1 MKHSKKLASLLLA
14 LVMALSLAVTAF
26 ADESTT
32 YSITINNS
40 TAGHTYEAYQIF
52 TGDLATNEAGNKV
65 LSNIVWGSGVSEAGQ
80 TALGDA
86 AAKTETLKT
95 EADAKAFAKAVA
107 PYLTTAAGSANT
119 VTDGKYV
126 ISGLAAGYYLVK
138 DQDGSLI
145 GDNDSYTEYIIQVV
159 GNVTATPKS
168 DVPEVQKKVKDIN
181 DSTDTTKTDWQDSA
195 DYDIGDSIP
204 FQLKATLAD
213 NVSSYTTYKVV
224 FHDTLSKGLTYNKD
238 AKVYID
244 GTETNGF
251 TVTATVNA
259 DGTTTLTVSCDDV
272 KALGA
277 GNSSVIT
284 VEYTVKLNEN
294 AVLGSA
300 GNPNEVYLEYSNN
313 PNKSENGNNETGETP
328 KDVVIVFTY
337 KTIINK
343 VDSENAPLTGAAFKL
358 EKLIKGKDGA
368 AGTWTT
374 VKEFTVDETTTSFTF
389 SGLDDGQYKLTE
401 TKTPAGYNTI
411 DPIYF
416 VIEATHDVTADAP
429 TLKTLNAYLT
439 DANGNKRIGITFA
452 ELPDSLGMHL
462 SMSVRTAVNYARLVW
477 SSMGMLV
484 SGQVGVDQLA
494 GPVGMAEV
502 MADTAKYSMISFFQL
517 VAFISINLGVM
528 NLLPLPALDG
538 GRLVFLIIEGIRRK
552 PVPPRYEGYVHA
564 AGLMLLLMLM
574 VYVTG
579 QDVLRIFM
587 RSN

>member
-86 AAKTETLKT
+86 AAKAETLKT

-138 DQDGSLI
+138 DQDGSLT

-224 FHDTLSKGLTYNKD
+224 FHDTLSKGLTYNND
-238 AKVYID
+238 AKVYIG

-272 KALGA
+272 KALNA
-277 GNSSVIT
+277 VSSSAIT
-284 VEYTVKLNEN
+284 VEYTAKLNEN

-343 VDSENAPLTGAAFKL
+343 VDSDNKPLTGAAFKL

-368 AGTWTT
+368 ADTWTT

-416 VIEATHDVTADAP
+416 VIEATHDETADAP

-439 DANGNKRIGITFA
+439 DANGNKQTEMKDGESVNIDLGTVDLTAGSITTTVVNKSGS
-452 ELPDSLGMHL
+452 ELPSTGGIGTTIFYVLGGVL
-462 SMSVRTAVNYARLVW
+462 VLAAVVLLVTKKRMS
-477 SSMGMLV
+477 G
-484 SGQVGVDQLA
+484 
-494 GPVGMAEV
+494 AE
-502 MADTAKYSMISFFQL
+502 K
-517 VAFISINLGVM
+517 
-528 NLLPLPALDG
+528 
-538 GRLVFLIIEGIRRK
+538 
-552 PVPPRYEGYVHA
+552 
-564 AGLMLLLMLM
+564 
-574 VYVTG
+574 
-579 QDVLRIFM
+579 
-587 RSN
+587 

>member
-1 MKHSKKLASLLLA
+1 MKHIKKLASLLLA

-26 ADESTT
+26 AAET

-40 TAGHTYEAYQIF
+40 AEGHTYEAYQIF

-224 FHDTLSKGLTYNKD
+224 FHDTLSKGLTYNND

-272 KALGA
+272 KALDA

-284 VEYTVKLNEN
+284 VEYTAKLNEN

-313 PNKSENGNNETGETP
+313 PNKSEAGSNETGETP
-328 KDVVIVFTY
+328 KDVVIVFSY

-343 VDSENAPLTGAAFKL
+343 VDSENKPLTGAAFKL
-358 EKLIKGKDGA
+358 EKLIKGEDGA
-368 AGTWTT
+368 ADTWTT
-374 VKEFTVDETTTSFTF
+374 VKEFAVDGTTTSFTF

-401 TKTPAGYNTI
+401 TKTPVGYNTI

-416 VIEATHDVTADAP
+416 VIEATHDETADAP

-439 DANGNKRIGITFA
+439 DANGNKQTEMKDGESVNIDLGTVDLTAGSITTTVVNKSGS
-452 ELPDSLGMHL
+452 ELPSTGGIGTTIFYVLGGVL
-462 SMSVRTAVNYARLVW
+462 VLAAVVLLVTKKRMS
-477 SSMGMLV
+477 G
-484 SGQVGVDQLA
+484 
-494 GPVGMAEV
+494 AE
-502 MADTAKYSMISFFQL
+502 K
-517 VAFISINLGVM
+517 
-528 NLLPLPALDG
+528 
-538 GRLVFLIIEGIRRK
+538 
-552 PVPPRYEGYVHA
+552 
-564 AGLMLLLMLM
+564 
-574 VYVTG
+574 
-579 QDVLRIFM
+579 
-587 RSN
+587 

>member
-1 MKHSKKLASLLLA
+1 MKHIKKLASLLLV
-14 LVMALSLAVTAF
+14 LVMVFALATTAF
-26 ADESTT
+26 AEETT

-40 TAGHTYEAYQIF
+40 AKDHTYEAYQIF
-52 TGDLATNEAGNKV
+52 TGDLSGTT

-86 AAKTETLKT
+86 AAKAETLKT

-138 DQDGSLI
+138 DQDGSLT

-224 FHDTLSKGLTYNKD
+224 FHDTLSKGLTYNND

-284 VEYTVKLNEN
+284 VEYTAKLNEN

-313 PNKSENGNNETGETP
+313 PNKSEKGNNETGETP

-343 VDSENAPLTGAAFKL
+343 VDSENKPLTGAAFKL
-358 EKLIKGKDGA
+358 EKLIKGEDSA

-401 TKTPAGYNTI
+401 TKTPVGYNTI

-416 VIEATHDVTADAP
+416 VIEATHDETADAP

-439 DANGNKRIGITFA
+439 DANGNKQTEMKDGESVNIDLGTVDLTAGSITTTVVNKSGS
-452 ELPDSLGMHL
+452 ELPSTGGIGTTIFYVLGGVL
-462 SMSVRTAVNYARLVW
+462 VLAAVVLLVTKKRMS
-477 SSMGMLV
+477 G
-484 SGQVGVDQLA
+484 
-494 GPVGMAEV
+494 AE
-502 MADTAKYSMISFFQL
+502 K
-517 VAFISINLGVM
+517 
-528 NLLPLPALDG
+528 
-538 GRLVFLIIEGIRRK
+538 
-552 PVPPRYEGYVHA
+552 
-564 AGLMLLLMLM
+564 
-574 VYVTG
+574 
-579 QDVLRIFM
+579 
-587 RSN
+587 

>member
-1 MKHSKKLASLLLA
+1 MKHIKKLASLLLA
-14 LVMALSLAVTAF
+14 LVMVLSLAVTAF
-26 ADESTT
+26 ADEPTT

-86 AAKTETLKT
+86 AAKAETLKT

-138 DQDGSLI
+138 DQDGSLT

-224 FHDTLSKGLTYNKD
+224 FHDTLSKGLTYNND

-259 DGTTTLTVSCDDV
+259 DGITTLTVSCDDV
-272 KALGA
+272 KALDA

-284 VEYTVKLNEN
+284 VEYTAKLNEN

-313 PNKSENGNNETGETP
+313 PNKSEEGNNETGETP

-343 VDSENAPLTGAAFKL
+343 VDSETKPLTGAAFKL
-358 EKLIKGKDGA
+358 EKLIKGEDGA
-368 AGTWTT
+368 ADAWTT
-374 VKEFTVDETTTSFTF
+374 IKEFAVDGTTTSFTF

-416 VIEATHDVTADAP
+416 VIEATHDATADTPAL
-429 TLKTLNAYLT
+429 TVLKAYLT
-439 DANGNKRIGITFA
+439 DENGNKKTEVKDGGTVNIDLGTVDLTAGSITTTVVNKSGS
-452 ELPDSLGMHL
+452 ELPSTGGIGTTIFYVLGGVL
-462 SMSVRTAVNYARLVW
+462 VLAAVVLLVTKKRMS
-477 SSMGMLV
+477 G
-484 SGQVGVDQLA
+484 
-494 GPVGMAEV
+494 AE
-502 MADTAKYSMISFFQL
+502 K
-517 VAFISINLGVM
+517 
-528 NLLPLPALDG
+528 
-538 GRLVFLIIEGIRRK
+538 
-552 PVPPRYEGYVHA
+552 
-564 AGLMLLLMLM
+564 
-574 VYVTG
+574 
-579 QDVLRIFM
+579 
-587 RSN
+587 

>member
-40 TAGHTYEAYQIF
+40 PAGHTYEAYQIF

-86 AAKTETLKT
+86 AAKAETLKT
-95 EADAKAFAKAVA
+95 EDDAKAFAKAVA

-138 DQDGSLI
+138 DRDGSLT

-224 FHDTLSKGLTYNKD
+224 FHDTLSKGLTYNND

-272 KALGA
+272 KALRA
-277 GNSSVIT
+277 GNRSAIT
-284 VEYTVKLNEN
+284 VEYTAKLNEN

-313 PNKSENGNNETGETP
+313 PNKSEKGNNETGETP

-343 VDSENAPLTGAAFKL
+343 VDSETKPLTGAAFKL
-358 EKLIKGKDGA
+358 EKLIKGEDGA
-368 AGTWTT
+368 ADTWTT
-374 VKEFTVDETTTSFTF
+374 IKEFAVDGTTTSFTF

-439 DANGNKRIGITFA
+439 DANGNKQTEMKDGESVNIDLGTVDLTAGSITTTVVNKSGS
-452 ELPDSLGMHL
+452 ELPSTGGIGTTIFYVLGGVL
-462 SMSVRTAVNYARLVW
+462 VLAAVVRLVTKKR
-477 SSMGMLV
+477 MGN
-484 SGQVGVDQLA
+484 
-494 GPVGMAEV
+494 
-502 MADTAKYSMISFFQL
+502 T
-517 VAFISINLGVM
+517 
-528 NLLPLPALDG
+528 
-538 GRLVFLIIEGIRRK
+538 
-552 PVPPRYEGYVHA
+552 
-564 AGLMLLLMLM
+564 
-574 VYVTG
+574 
-579 QDVLRIFM
+579 
-587 RSN
+587 

>member
-86 AAKTETLKT
+86 AAKAETLKT

-168 DVPEVQKKVKDIN
+168 DVPEVEKKVKDTN
-181 DSTDTTKTDWQDSA
+181 DSTGVTSDWQDSA

-284 VEYTVKLNEN
+284 VEYTAKLNEN

-313 PNKSENGNNETGETP
+313 PNKSEEGNNETGETP

-343 VDSENAPLTGAAFKL
+343 VDSETKPLTGAAFKL
-358 EKLIKGKDGA
+358 EKLIKGEDGA
-368 AGTWTT
+368 ADTWTT
-374 VKEFTVDETTTSFTF
+374 VKEFAVDGTTTSFTF

-401 TKTPAGYNTI
+401 TKTPVGYNTI

-416 VIEATHDVTADAP
+416 VIEATHGETADVP

-439 DANGNKRIGITFA
+439 DANGNKQTEMKDGESVNIDLGTVDLTAGSITTTVVNKSGS
-452 ELPDSLGMHL
+452 ELPSTGGIGTTIFYVLGGVL
-462 SMSVRTAVNYARLVW
+462 VLAAVVLLVTNKRMS
-477 SSMGMLV
+477 G
-484 SGQVGVDQLA
+484 
-494 GPVGMAEV
+494 AE
-502 MADTAKYSMISFFQL
+502 K
-517 VAFISINLGVM
+517 
-528 NLLPLPALDG
+528 
-538 GRLVFLIIEGIRRK
+538 
-552 PVPPRYEGYVHA
+552 
-564 AGLMLLLMLM
+564 
-574 VYVTG
+574 
-579 QDVLRIFM
+579 
-587 RSN
+587 

>member
-1 MKHSKKLASLLLA
+1 MKHIKKLASLLLV
-14 LVMALSLAVTAF
+14 LVMVFALATTAF
-26 ADESTT
+26 AEETT

-86 AAKTETLKT
+86 AAKAETLKT

-138 DQDGSLI
+138 DQDGSLT

-168 DVPEVQKKVKDIN
+168 DVPEVEKKVKDTN
-181 DSTDTTKTDWQDSA
+181 DSTGVTSDWQDSA

-213 NVSSYTTYKVV
+213 NVFSYTTYKVV
-224 FHDTLSKGLTYNKD
+224 FHDTLSKGLTYNND
-238 AKVYID
+238 AKVYIG

-251 TVTATVNA
+251 AVTATVNA

-272 KALGA
+272 KALDA

-284 VEYTVKLNEN
+284 VEYTAKLNEN

-313 PNKSENGNNETGETP
+313 PNKSEEGNNETGETP

-343 VDSENAPLTGAAFKL
+343 VDSETKPLTGAAFKL
-358 EKLIKGKDGA
+358 EKLIKGEDGA
-368 AGTWTT
+368 ADTWTT
-374 VKEFTVDETTTSFTF
+374 VKEFAVDGTTTSFTF

-401 TKTPAGYNTI
+401 TKTPVGYNTI

-416 VIEATHDVTADAP
+416 VIEATHGETADVP

-439 DANGNKRIGITFA
+439 DANGNKQTEMKDGESVNIDLGTVDLTAGSITTTVVNKSGS
-452 ELPDSLGMHL
+452 ELPSTGGIGTTIFYVLGGVL
-462 SMSVRTAVNYARLVW
+462 VLAAVVLLVTKKRMS
-477 SSMGMLV
+477 G
-484 SGQVGVDQLA
+484 
-494 GPVGMAEV
+494 AE
-502 MADTAKYSMISFFQL
+502 K
-517 VAFISINLGVM
+517 
-528 NLLPLPALDG
+528 
-538 GRLVFLIIEGIRRK
+538 
-552 PVPPRYEGYVHA
+552 
-564 AGLMLLLMLM
+564 
-574 VYVTG
+574 
-579 QDVLRIFM
+579 
-587 RSN
+587 

>member
-1 MKHSKKLASLLLA
+1 MKHIKKLASLLLV
-14 LVMALSLAVTAF
+14 LVMVFALATTAF
-26 ADESTT
+26 AEETT

-40 TAGHTYEAYQIF
+40 AKDHTYEAYQIF
-52 TGDLATNEAGNKV
+52 TGDLSGTT

-86 AAKTETLKT
+86 AAKAETLKT

-138 DQDGSLI
+138 DQDGSLT

-224 FHDTLSKGLTYNKD
+224 FHDTLSKGLTYNND

-251 TVTATVNA
+251 AVTATVNA
-259 DGTTTLTVSCDDV
+259 DGTTLTVSCDDV
-272 KALGA
+272 KALNA
-277 GNSSVIT
+277 VNSSAIT
-284 VEYTVKLNEN
+284 VEYTAKLNEN

-313 PNKSENGNNETGETP
+313 PNKSEKGNNETGETP

-343 VDSENAPLTGAAFKL
+343 VDSENKPLTGAAFKL

-368 AGTWTT
+368 ADTWTT

-401 TKTPAGYNTI
+401 TKTPVGYNTI

-416 VIEATHDVTADAP
+416 VIEATHDETADAP

-439 DANGNKRIGITFA
+439 DANGNKQTEMKDGESVNIDLGTVDLTAGSITTTVVNKSGS
-452 ELPDSLGMHL
+452 ELPSTGGIGTTIFYVLGGVL
-462 SMSVRTAVNYARLVW
+462 VLAAVVLLVTKKRMS
-477 SSMGMLV
+477 G
-484 SGQVGVDQLA
+484 
-494 GPVGMAEV
+494 AE
-502 MADTAKYSMISFFQL
+502 K
-517 VAFISINLGVM
+517 
-528 NLLPLPALDG
+528 
-538 GRLVFLIIEGIRRK
+538 
-552 PVPPRYEGYVHA
+552 
-564 AGLMLLLMLM
+564 
-574 VYVTG
+574 
-579 QDVLRIFM
+579 
-587 RSN
+587 

>member
-1 MKHSKKLASLLLA
+1 MKHIKKLASLLLV
-14 LVMALSLAVTAF
+14 LVMVFALATTAF
-26 ADESTT
+26 AEETT

-86 AAKTETLKT
+86 AAKAETLKT

-138 DQDGSLI
+138 DQDGSLT

-224 FHDTLSKGLTYNKD
+224 FHDTLSKGLTYNND

-284 VEYTVKLNEN
+284 VEYTAKLNEN

-313 PNKSENGNNETGETP
+313 PNKSEKGNNETGETP

-343 VDSENAPLTGAAFKL
+343 VDSENKPLTGAAFKL

-368 AGTWTT
+368 ADTWTT

-416 VIEATHDVTADAP
+416 VIEATHDETADAP

-439 DANGNKRIGITFA
+439 DANGNKQTEMKDGESVNIDLGTVDLTAGSITTTVVNKSGS
-452 ELPDSLGMHL
+452 ELPSTGGIGTTIFYVLGGVL
-462 SMSVRTAVNYARLVW
+462 VLAAVVLLVTKKRMS
-477 SSMGMLV
+477 G
-484 SGQVGVDQLA
+484 
-494 GPVGMAEV
+494 AE
-502 MADTAKYSMISFFQL
+502 K
-517 VAFISINLGVM
+517 
-528 NLLPLPALDG
+528 
-538 GRLVFLIIEGIRRK
+538 
-552 PVPPRYEGYVHA
+552 
-564 AGLMLLLMLM
+564 
-574 VYVTG
+574 
-579 QDVLRIFM
+579 
-587 RSN
+587 

>member
-1 MKHSKKLASLLLA
+1 MKHIKKLASLLLV
-14 LVMALSLAVTAF
+14 LVMVFALATTAF
-26 ADESTT
+26 AEETT

-40 TAGHTYEAYQIF
+40 AKDHTYEAYQIF
-52 TGDLATNEAGNKV
+52 TGDLSGTT

-86 AAKTETLKT
+86 AAKAETLKT
-95 EADAKAFAKAVA
+95 EADAKAFAKAVV

-224 FHDTLSKGLTYNKD
+224 FHDTLSKGLTYNND
-238 AKVYID
+238 AKVYIG

-284 VEYTVKLNEN
+284 VEYTAKLNEN

-300 GNPNEVYLEYSNN
+300 GNPNEVHLEYSNN
-313 PNKSENGNNETGETP
+313 PNKSETGNNETGVTP

-343 VDSENAPLTGAAFKL
+343 VDSENKPLTGAAFKL

-368 AGTWTT
+368 ADTWTT

-401 TKTPAGYNTI
+401 TKTPVGYNTI

-416 VIEATHDVTADAP
+416 VIEATHDETADAP

-439 DANGNKRIGITFA
+439 DANGNKQTEMKDGESVNIDLGTVDLTAGSITTTVVNKSGSKLPSTGGIGTTIFYVLGGVLVLAAVVLLVTNKRMSGA
-452 ELPDSLGMHL
+452 E
-462 SMSVRTAVNYARLVW
+462 
-477 SSMGMLV
+477 
-484 SGQVGVDQLA
+484 
-494 GPVGMAEV
+494 
-502 MADTAKYSMISFFQL
+502 K
-517 VAFISINLGVM
+517 
-528 NLLPLPALDG
+528 
-538 GRLVFLIIEGIRRK
+538 
-552 PVPPRYEGYVHA
+552 
-564 AGLMLLLMLM
+564 
-574 VYVTG
+574 
-579 QDVLRIFM
+579 
-587 RSN
+587 

>member
-1 MKHSKKLASLLLA
+1 MKHIKKLASLLLA
-14 LVMALSLAVTAF
+14 LVMVFALATTAF
-26 ADESTT
+26 AEETT

-86 AAKTETLKT
+86 AAKAETLKT

-138 DQDGSLI
+138 DQDGSLT

-204 FQLKATLAD
+204 FQLKATLAN

-224 FHDTLSKGLTYNKD
+224 FHDTLSKGLTYNND

-259 DGTTTLTVSCDDV
+259 DGITTLTVSCDDV

-284 VEYTVKLNEN
+284 VEYTAKLNEN

-313 PNKSENGNNETGETP
+313 PNKSEEGNNETGETP

-343 VDSENAPLTGAAFKL
+343 VDSENKPLTGAAFKL

-368 AGTWTT
+368 ADTWTT

-416 VIEATHDVTADAP
+416 VIEATHDETADAP

-439 DANGNKRIGITFA
+439 DANGNKQTEMKDGESVNIDLGTVDLTAGSITTTVVNKSGS
-452 ELPDSLGMHL
+452 ELPSTGGIGTTIFYVLGGVL
-462 SMSVRTAVNYARLVW
+462 VLAAVVLLVTKKRMS
-477 SSMGMLV
+477 G
-484 SGQVGVDQLA
+484 
-494 GPVGMAEV
+494 AE
-502 MADTAKYSMISFFQL
+502 K
-517 VAFISINLGVM
+517 
-528 NLLPLPALDG
+528 
-538 GRLVFLIIEGIRRK
+538 
-552 PVPPRYEGYVHA
+552 
-564 AGLMLLLMLM
+564 
-574 VYVTG
+574 
-579 QDVLRIFM
+579 
-587 RSN
+587 

>member
-1 MKHSKKLASLLLA
+1 M
-14 LVMALSLAVTAF
+14 VLSLAVTAF
-26 ADESTT
+26 ADEPTT

-86 AAKTETLKT
+86 AAKAETLKT

-138 DQDGSLI
+138 DQDGSLT

-168 DVPEVQKKVKDIN
+168 DVPKVQKKVKDIN
-181 DSTDTTKTDWQDSA
+181 DSTDTTETDWQDSA

-204 FQLKATLAD
+204 FQLKATLAN

-224 FHDTLSKGLTYNKD
+224 FHDTLSKGLTYNND
-238 AKVYID
+238 AKVYIGD
-244 GTETNGF
+244 TETNGF

-259 DGTTTLTVSCDDV
+259 DGGTTTLTVSCDDV

-439 DANGNKRIGITFA
+439 DANGNKQTEMKDGESVNIDLGAVDLTAGSITTTVVNKSGS
-452 ELPDSLGMHL
+452 ELPSTGGIGTTIFYVLGGVL
-462 SMSVRTAVNYARLVW
+462 VLAAVVLLVTKKRMS
-477 SSMGMLV
+477 
-484 SGQVGVDQLA
+484 D
-494 GPVGMAEV
+494 AE
-502 MADTAKYSMISFFQL
+502 K
-517 VAFISINLGVM
+517 
-528 NLLPLPALDG
+528 
-538 GRLVFLIIEGIRRK
+538 
-552 PVPPRYEGYVHA
+552 
-564 AGLMLLLMLM
+564 
-574 VYVTG
+574 
-579 QDVLRIFM
+579 
-587 RSN
+587 

>member
-224 FHDTLSKGLTYNKD
+224 FHDTLSKGLTYNND

-284 VEYTVKLNEN
+284 VEYTAKLNEN

-300 GNPNEVYLEYSNN
+300 GNPNKVYLEYSNN
-313 PNKSENGNNETGETP
+313 PNKSESGENHETGKTP
-328 KDVVIVFTY
+328 EDTVIVFTY
-337 KTIINK
+337 QTIINK
-343 VDSENAPLTGAAFKL
+343 VDSENKPLTGAAFKL

-368 AGTWTT
+368 ADTWTT
-374 VKEFTVDETTTSFTF
+374 VKEFAVDETTTSFTF

-401 TKTPAGYNTI
+401 TKTPVGYNTI

-416 VIEATHDVTADAP
+416 VIEATHGETADAP

-439 DANGNKRIGITFA
+439 DANGNKQTEMKDGESVNIDLGTVDLTAGSITTTVVNKSGS
-452 ELPDSLGMHL
+452 ELPSTGGIGTTIFYVLGGVL
-462 SMSVRTAVNYARLVW
+462 VLAAVVLLVTKKRMS
-477 SSMGMLV
+477 G
-484 SGQVGVDQLA
+484 
-494 GPVGMAEV
+494 AE
-502 MADTAKYSMISFFQL
+502 K
-517 VAFISINLGVM
+517 
-528 NLLPLPALDG
+528 
-538 GRLVFLIIEGIRRK
+538 
-552 PVPPRYEGYVHA
+552 
-564 AGLMLLLMLM
+564 
-574 VYVTG
+574 
-579 QDVLRIFM
+579 
-587 RSN
+587 

>member
-1 MKHSKKLASLLLA
+1 MKHIKKLASLLLV
-14 LVMALSLAVTAF
+14 LVMVFALATTAF
-26 ADESTT
+26 AEETT

-52 TGDLATNEAGNKV
+52 TGDLSGTT

-86 AAKTETLKT
+86 AAKAETLKT

-138 DQDGSLI
+138 DQDGSLT

-224 FHDTLSKGLTYNKD
+224 FHDTLSKGLTYNND

-272 KALGA
+272 KALDA

-284 VEYTVKLNEN
+284 VEYTAKLNEN

-300 GNPNEVYLEYSNN
+300 GNPNEVYLKYSNN
-313 PNKSENGNNETGETP
+313 PNKSEEGNNETGETP

-343 VDSENAPLTGAAFKL
+343 VDSENKPLTGAAFKL

-368 AGTWTT
+368 ADTWTT

-439 DANGNKRIGITFA
+439 DANGNKQTEMKDGESVNIDLGTVDLTAGSITTTVVNKCGS
-452 ELPDSLGMHL
+452 ELPSTGGIGTTIFYVLGGVL
-462 SMSVRTAVNYARLVW
+462 VLAAVVLLVTKKRMS
-477 SSMGMLV
+477 G
-484 SGQVGVDQLA
+484 
-494 GPVGMAEV
+494 AE
-502 MADTAKYSMISFFQL
+502 K
-517 VAFISINLGVM
+517 
-528 NLLPLPALDG
+528 
-538 GRLVFLIIEGIRRK
+538 
-552 PVPPRYEGYVHA
+552 
-564 AGLMLLLMLM
+564 
-574 VYVTG
+574 
-579 QDVLRIFM
+579 
-587 RSN
+587 

>member
-1 MKHSKKLASLLLA
+1 MKHIKKLASLLLV
-14 LVMALSLAVTAF
+14 LVMVFALATTAF
-26 ADESTT
+26 AEETT

-40 TAGHTYEAYQIF
+40 AKDHTYEAYQIF
-52 TGDLATNEAGNKV
+52 TGDLSGTT

-86 AAKTETLKT
+86 AAKAETLKT

-138 DQDGSLI
+138 DQDGSLT

-224 FHDTLSKGLTYNKD
+224 FHDTLSKGLTYNND

-284 VEYTVKLNEN
+284 VEYTAKLNEN

-313 PNKSENGNNETGETP
+313 PNKSEEGNNETGETP

-343 VDSENAPLTGAAFKL
+343 VDSENKPLTGAAFKL

-368 AGTWTT
+368 ADTWTT

-439 DANGNKRIGITFA
+439 DANGNKQTEMKDGESVNIDLGTVDLTAGSITTTVVNKSGS
-452 ELPDSLGMHL
+452 ELPSTGGIGTTIFYVLGGVL
-462 SMSVRTAVNYARLVW
+462 VLAAVVLLVTKKRMS
-477 SSMGMLV
+477 G
-484 SGQVGVDQLA
+484 
-494 GPVGMAEV
+494 AE
-502 MADTAKYSMISFFQL
+502 K
-517 VAFISINLGVM
+517 
-528 NLLPLPALDG
+528 
-538 GRLVFLIIEGIRRK
+538 
-552 PVPPRYEGYVHA
+552 
-564 AGLMLLLMLM
+564 
-574 VYVTG
+574 
-579 QDVLRIFM
+579 
-587 RSN
+587 

>member
-1 MKHSKKLASLLLA
+1 MKHIKKLASLLLV

-26 ADESTT
+26 ADEPTT

-52 TGDLATNEAGNKV
+52 TGDLHEGV
-65 LSNIVWGSGVSEAGQ
+65 LSNIKWGSSVSEAGQ
-80 TALGDA
+80 AALGDA
-86 AAKTETLKT
+86 AAKAETLKN

-107 PYLTTAAGSANT
+107 PYLTTVAGSANT

-138 DQDGSLI
+138 DKDGSLT
-145 GDNDSYTEYIIQVV
+145 GNADAYTEYIIKVV
-159 GNVTATPKS
+159 SDTTATPKS
-168 DVPEVQKKVKDIN
+168 SVPTVEKKVKDTN
-181 DSTDTTKTDWQDSA
+181 DSTGVTSGWQDSA

-204 FQLKATLAD
+204 FQLKATLAN

-224 FHDTLSKGLTYNKD
+224 FHDTLSKGLTYNGD
-238 AKVYID
+238 AKVYIG

-251 TVTATVNA
+251 TVTSTVNA

-277 GNSSVIT
+277 GNSSEIT
-284 VEYTVKLNEN
+284 VEYTATLNEN

-313 PNKSENGNNETGETP
+313 PNKSEAGNNETGNTP
-328 KDVVIVFTY
+328 KDTVIVFTY

-343 VDSENAPLTGAAFKL
+343 VDSENEPLTGAAFKL

-368 AGTWTT
+368 ADTWTT
-374 VKEFTVDETTTSFTF
+374 VKEFTVDETTTTFTF

-416 VIEATHDVTADAP
+416 VIEATHDETADAP
-429 TLKTLNAYLT
+429 ALNTLNAYLT
-439 DANGNKRIGITFA
+439 EANGNKKTEMKEGVSVNI
-452 ELPDSLGMHL
+452 DLG
-462 SMSVRTAVNYARLVW
+462 T
-477 SSMGMLV
+477 
-484 SGQVGVDQLA
+484 VDL
-494 GPVGMAEV
+494 
-502 MADTAKYSMISFFQL
+502 
-517 VAFISINLGVM
+517 
-528 NLLPLPALDG
+528 
-538 GRLVFLIIEGIRRK
+538 
-552 PVPPRYEGYVHA
+552 A
-564 AGLMLLLMLM
+564 AGSITTTVVNKAGSTLPSTGGIGTTIFYVLGGVLVLAAVVLL
-574 VYVTG
+574 VTKKRMSG
-579 QDVLRIFM
+579 AEM
-587 RSN
+587 

>member
-1 MKHSKKLASLLLA
+1 MKHIKKLASLLLV
-14 LVMALSLAVTAF
+14 LVMVFALATTAF
-26 ADESTT
+26 AEETT

-40 TAGHTYEAYQIF
+40 AKDHTYEAYQIF
-52 TGDLATNEAGNKV
+52 TGDLSGTT

-86 AAKTETLKT
+86 AAKAETLKT

-284 VEYTVKLNEN
+284 VEYTAKLNEN

-313 PNKSENGNNETGETP
+313 PNKSEEGNNETGETP

-343 VDSENAPLTGAAFKL
+343 VDSETKPLTGAAFKL
-358 EKLIKGKDGA
+358 EKLIKGEDGA
-368 AGTWTT
+368 ADTWTT
-374 VKEFTVDETTTSFTF
+374 IKEFAVDGTTTSFTF

-401 TKTPAGYNTI
+401 TKTPVGYNTI

-416 VIEATHDVTADAP
+416 VIEATHGETADVP

-439 DANGNKRIGITFA
+439 DANGNKQTEMKDGESVNIDLGTVDLTAGSITTTVVNKSGS
-452 ELPDSLGMHL
+452 ELPSTGGIGTTIFYVLGGVL
-462 SMSVRTAVNYARLVW
+462 VLAAVVLLVTKKRMS
-477 SSMGMLV
+477 G
-484 SGQVGVDQLA
+484 
-494 GPVGMAEV
+494 AE
-502 MADTAKYSMISFFQL
+502 K
-517 VAFISINLGVM
+517 
-528 NLLPLPALDG
+528 
-538 GRLVFLIIEGIRRK
+538 
-552 PVPPRYEGYVHA
+552 
-564 AGLMLLLMLM
+564 
-574 VYVTG
+574 
-579 QDVLRIFM
+579 
-587 RSN
+587 

>member
-1 MKHSKKLASLLLA
+1 MKHIKKLASLLLV

-86 AAKTETLKT
+86 AAKAETLKT

-138 DQDGSLI
+138 DQDDSLT

-224 FHDTLSKGLTYNKD
+224 FHDTLSKGLTYNND

-284 VEYTVKLNEN
+284 VEYTAKLNEN

-313 PNKSENGNNETGETP
+313 PNKSEEGNNETGETP

-343 VDSENAPLTGAAFKL
+343 VDSENTPLTGAAFKL

-368 AGTWTT
+368 ADTWTT

-416 VIEATHDVTADAP
+416 VIEATHDETADAP

-439 DANGNKRIGITFA
+439 DANGNKQTEMKDGESVNIDLGTVDLTAGSITTTVVNKSGS
-452 ELPDSLGMHL
+452 ELPSTGGIGTTIFYVLGGVL
-462 SMSVRTAVNYARLVW
+462 VLAAVVLLVTKKRMS
-477 SSMGMLV
+477 G
-484 SGQVGVDQLA
+484 
-494 GPVGMAEV
+494 AE
-502 MADTAKYSMISFFQL
+502 K
-517 VAFISINLGVM
+517 
-528 NLLPLPALDG
+528 
-538 GRLVFLIIEGIRRK
+538 
-552 PVPPRYEGYVHA
+552 
-564 AGLMLLLMLM
+564 
-574 VYVTG
+574 
-579 QDVLRIFM
+579 
-587 RSN
+587 

>member
-1 MKHSKKLASLLLA
+1 MKHIKKLASLLLA

-26 ADESTT
+26 AAET

-40 TAGHTYEAYQIF
+40 AEGHTYEAYQIF
-52 TGDLATNEAGNKV
+52 TGDLATNDAGNKV

-86 AAKTETLKT
+86 AAKAETLKT

-138 DQDGSLI
+138 DQDGSLT
-145 GDNDSYTEYIIQVV
+145 GDNDSYPEYIIQVV

-204 FQLKATLAD
+204 FQLKATLAN

-224 FHDTLSKGLTYNKD
+224 FHDTLSKGLTYNND

-284 VEYTVKLNEN
+284 VEYTAKLNEN

-343 VDSENAPLTGAAFKL
+343 VDSENKPLTGAAFKL

-368 AGTWTT
+368 ADTWTT

-416 VIEATHDVTADAP
+416 VIEATHDETADAP

-439 DANGNKRIGITFA
+439 DANGNKQTEMKDGESVNIDLGTVDLTAGSITTTVVNKSGS
-452 ELPDSLGMHL
+452 ELPSTGGIGTTIFYVLGGVL
-462 SMSVRTAVNYARLVW
+462 VLAAVVLLVTKKRMS
-477 SSMGMLV
+477 G
-484 SGQVGVDQLA
+484 
-494 GPVGMAEV
+494 AE
-502 MADTAKYSMISFFQL
+502 K
-517 VAFISINLGVM
+517 
-528 NLLPLPALDG
+528 
-538 GRLVFLIIEGIRRK
+538 
-552 PVPPRYEGYVHA
+552 
-564 AGLMLLLMLM
+564 
-574 VYVTG
+574 
-579 QDVLRIFM
+579 
-587 RSN
+587 

>member
-1 MKHSKKLASLLLA
+1 MKHIKKLASLLLV
-14 LVMALSLAVTAF
+14 LVMVFALATTAF
-26 ADESTT
+26 AEETT

-40 TAGHTYEAYQIF
+40 AKDHTYEAYQIF
-52 TGDLATNEAGNKV
+52 TGDLSGTT

-86 AAKTETLKT
+86 AAKAETLKT

-138 DQDGSLI
+138 DQDGSLT
-145 GDNDSYTEYIIQVV
+145 GGNDSYTEYIIQVV

-213 NVSSYTTYKVV
+213 NVSSYTTYEVV
-224 FHDTLSKGLTYNKD
+224 FHDTLSKGLTYNND

-284 VEYTVKLNEN
+284 VEYTAKLNEN

-313 PNKSENGNNETGETP
+313 PNKSEKGNNETGETP

-343 VDSENAPLTGAAFKL
+343 VDSENKPLTGAAFKL

-368 AGTWTT
+368 ADTWTT

-416 VIEATHDVTADAP
+416 VIEATHDETADAP

-439 DANGNKRIGITFA
+439 DANGNKQTEMKDGESVNIDLGTVDLTAGSITTTVVNKSGS
-452 ELPDSLGMHL
+452 ELPSTGGIGTTIFYVLGGVL
-462 SMSVRTAVNYARLVW
+462 VLAAVVLLVTKKRMS
-477 SSMGMLV
+477 G
-484 SGQVGVDQLA
+484 
-494 GPVGMAEV
+494 AE
-502 MADTAKYSMISFFQL
+502 K
-517 VAFISINLGVM
+517 
-528 NLLPLPALDG
+528 
-538 GRLVFLIIEGIRRK
+538 
-552 PVPPRYEGYVHA
+552 
-564 AGLMLLLMLM
+564 
-574 VYVTG
+574 
-579 QDVLRIFM
+579 
-587 RSN
+587 

>member
-1 MKHSKKLASLLLA
+1 MKHIKKLASLLLV
-14 LVMALSLAVTAF
+14 LVMVFALATTAF
-26 ADESTT
+26 AEETA

-40 TAGHTYEAYQIF
+40 AKDHTYEAYQIF
-52 TGDLATNEAGNKV
+52 TGDLSGTT

-86 AAKTETLKT
+86 AAKAETLKT

-119 VTDGKYV
+119 VTDGKYI

-138 DQDGSLI
+138 DQDGSLT
-145 GDNDSYTEYIIQVV
+145 GDADAYTEYIIRVV
-159 GNVTATPKS
+159 SDTTATPKS
-168 DVPEVQKKVKDIN
+168 SVPTVEKKVKDTN
-181 DSTDTTKTDWQDSA
+181 DSTGVTSDWQDSA

-204 FQLKATLAD
+204 FQLKATLAN

-224 FHDTLSKGLTYNKD
+224 FHDTLSKGLTYNND
-238 AKVYID
+238 AKVYIG

-439 DANGNKRIGITFA
+439 DANGNKQTEMKDGESVNIDLGTVDLTAGSITTTVVNKSGAQLPETGGIGTTIFYV
-452 ELPDSLGMHL
+452 LGGVL
-462 SMSVRTAVNYARLVW
+462 VLAAVVLLVTKKR
-477 SSMGMLV
+477 MGN
-484 SGQVGVDQLA
+484 
-494 GPVGMAEV
+494 
-502 MADTAKYSMISFFQL
+502 T
-517 VAFISINLGVM
+517 
-528 NLLPLPALDG
+528 
-538 GRLVFLIIEGIRRK
+538 
-552 PVPPRYEGYVHA
+552 
-564 AGLMLLLMLM
+564 
-574 VYVTG
+574 
-579 QDVLRIFM
+579 
-587 RSN
+587 

>member
-1 MKHSKKLASLLLA
+1 MKHIKKLASLLLA
-14 LVMALSLAVTAF
+14 LVMVFALATTAF
-26 ADESTT
+26 ADETTT

-40 TAGHTYEAYQIF
+40 AEGHTYEAYQIF
-52 TGDLATNEAGNKV
+52 TGDLVEKDGTKI
-65 LSNIVWGSGVSEAGQ
+65 LSNIVWGSGISEAGQ

-86 AAKTETLKT
+86 AAKAETLKT
-95 EADAKAFAKAVA
+95 EDDAKAFAKAVA
-107 PYLTTAAGSANT
+107 PYLTTAAGSTNT

-138 DQDGSLI
+138 DQDGSLT
-145 GDNDSYTEYIIQVV
+145 GDSDSYTEYIIQVV

-168 DVPEVQKKVKDIN
+168 DVPEVEKKVKDTN
-181 DSTDTTKTDWQDSA
+181 ETTGETTGWQDSA

-224 FHDTLSKGLTYNKD
+224 FHDTLSKGLTYNND
-238 AKVYID
+238 AKVYIG

-284 VEYTVKLNEN
+284 VEYTAKLNKN

-300 GNPNEVYLEYSNN
+300 GNPNKVYLEYSNN
-313 PNKSENGNNETGETP
+313 PNKSESGENHETGKTP
-328 KDVVIVFTY
+328 EDTVIVFTY
-337 KTIINK
+337 QTIINK
-343 VDSENAPLTGAAFKL
+343 VDSENKPLTGAAFKL

-368 AGTWTT
+368 ADTWTT

-416 VIEATHDVTADAP
+416 VIEATHDATADTPAL
-429 TLKTLNAYLT
+429 TVLKAYLT
-439 DANGNKRIGITFA
+439 DENGNKKTEVKDGETVNIDLGTVDLTAGSITTTVVNKSGS
-452 ELPDSLGMHL
+452 ELPSTGGIGTTIFYVLGGVL
-462 SMSVRTAVNYARLVW
+462 VLAAVVLLVTKKRMS
-477 SSMGMLV
+477 G
-484 SGQVGVDQLA
+484 
-494 GPVGMAEV
+494 AE
-502 MADTAKYSMISFFQL
+502 K
-517 VAFISINLGVM
+517 
-528 NLLPLPALDG
+528 
-538 GRLVFLIIEGIRRK
+538 
-552 PVPPRYEGYVHA
+552 
-564 AGLMLLLMLM
+564 
-574 VYVTG
+574 
-579 QDVLRIFM
+579 
-587 RSN
+587 

>member
-1 MKHSKKLASLLLA
+1 MKHIKKLASLLLA
-14 LVMALSLAVTAF
+14 LVMVLSLAVTAF
-26 ADESTT
+26 ADEPTT

-52 TGDLATNEAGNKV
+52 TGDLATHEAGDKV

-86 AAKTETLKT
+86 AAKAETLKT

-138 DQDGSLI
+138 DQDGSLT

-181 DSTDTTKTDWQDSA
+181 DSTDTTKTGWQDSA

-224 FHDTLSKGLTYNKD
+224 FHDTLSKGLTYNND

-284 VEYTVKLNEN
+284 VEYTAKLNEN

-313 PNKSENGNNETGETP
+313 PNKSEHGNNETGETP

-343 VDSENAPLTGAAFKL
+343 VDSENKPLTGAAFKL

-368 AGTWTT
+368 ADTWTT

-416 VIEATHDVTADAP
+416 VIEATHDETADAP

-439 DANGNKRIGITFA
+439 DANGNKQTEMKDGESVNIDLGTVDLTAGSITTTVVNKSGS
-452 ELPDSLGMHL
+452 ELPSTGGIGTTIFYVLGGVL
-462 SMSVRTAVNYARLVW
+462 VLAAVVLLVTKKRMS
-477 SSMGMLV
+477 G
-484 SGQVGVDQLA
+484 
-494 GPVGMAEV
+494 AE
-502 MADTAKYSMISFFQL
+502 K
-517 VAFISINLGVM
+517 
-528 NLLPLPALDG
+528 
-538 GRLVFLIIEGIRRK
+538 
-552 PVPPRYEGYVHA
+552 
-564 AGLMLLLMLM
+564 
-574 VYVTG
+574 
-579 QDVLRIFM
+579 
-587 RSN
+587 

>member
-1 MKHSKKLASLLLA
+1 MKHAKKLAGLLLA
-14 LVMALSLAVTAF
+14 LVMVFALATTAF
-26 ADESTT
+26 AVEPT

-65 LSNIVWGSGVSEAGQ
+65 LSNIVWGSGVNEAGQ

-86 AAKTETLKT
+86 AAKAETLKT

-138 DQDGSLI
+138 DKDGSLT

-224 FHDTLSKGLTYNKD
+224 FHDTLSKGLTYNND

-272 KALGA
+272 KALDA

-284 VEYTVKLNEN
+284 VEYTAKLNEN

-300 GNPNEVYLEYSNN
+300 GNPNEVKLEYSNN
-313 PNKSENGNNETGETP
+313 PNKSETGSNETGNTP
-328 KDVVIVFTY
+328 EDTVIVFTY
-337 KTIINK
+337 KTVINK
-343 VDSENAPLTGAAFKL
+343 VDGDKNPLTGAAFKL

-368 AGTWTT
+368 ADTWTT

-416 VIEATHDVTADAP
+416 VIEATHDETADAP

-439 DANGNKRIGITFA
+439 DANGNKQTEMKDGESVNIDLGTVDLTAGSITTTVVNKSGSK
-452 ELPDSLGMHL
+452 LPSTGGMGTTIFYVLGSVL
-462 SMSVRTAVNYARLVW
+462 LVGAAVLLITKKRMSA
-477 SSMGMLV
+477 
-484 SGQVGVDQLA
+484 Q
-494 GPVGMAEV
+494 
-502 MADTAKYSMISFFQL
+502 K
-517 VAFISINLGVM
+517 
-528 NLLPLPALDG
+528 
-538 GRLVFLIIEGIRRK
+538 
-552 PVPPRYEGYVHA
+552 
-564 AGLMLLLMLM
+564 
-574 VYVTG
+574 
-579 QDVLRIFM
+579 
-587 RSN
+587 

>member
-1 MKHSKKLASLLLA
+1 MKHIKKLASLLLV
-14 LVMALSLAVTAF
+14 LVMVFALATTAF
-26 ADESTT
+26 AEETA

-40 TAGHTYEAYQIF
+40 AKDHTYEAYQIF
-52 TGDLATNEAGNKV
+52 TGDLSGTT

-86 AAKTETLKT
+86 AAKAETLKT

-138 DQDGSLI
+138 DQDGSLT

-204 FQLKATLAD
+204 FQLKATLAN

-224 FHDTLSKGLTYNKD
+224 FHDTLSKGLTYNND
-238 AKVYID
+238 AKVYIG

-343 VDSENAPLTGAAFKL
+343 VDSENKPLTGAAFKL

-368 AGTWTT
+368 ADTWTT

-389 SGLDDGQYKLTE
+389 SGLDDSQYKLTE

-416 VIEATHDVTADAP
+416 VIEATHDATADAP

-439 DANGNKRIGITFA
+439 DANGNKQTEMKDGESVNIDLGTVDLTAGSITTTVVNKSGSKLPSTGGIGTTIFYVLGGVLVLAAVVLLVTKKRMSGA
-452 ELPDSLGMHL
+452 E
-462 SMSVRTAVNYARLVW
+462 
-477 SSMGMLV
+477 
-484 SGQVGVDQLA
+484 
-494 GPVGMAEV
+494 
-502 MADTAKYSMISFFQL
+502 K
-517 VAFISINLGVM
+517 
-528 NLLPLPALDG
+528 
-538 GRLVFLIIEGIRRK
+538 
-552 PVPPRYEGYVHA
+552 
-564 AGLMLLLMLM
+564 
-574 VYVTG
+574 
-579 QDVLRIFM
+579 
-587 RSN
+587 

>member
-1 MKHSKKLASLLLA
+1 MKHIKKLASLLLV
-14 LVMALSLAVTAF
+14 LVMVFALATTAF
-26 ADESTT
+26 AEETT

-40 TAGHTYEAYQIF
+40 AKDHTYEAYQIF
-52 TGDLATNEAGNKV
+52 TGNLSGTT

-86 AAKTETLKT
+86 AAKAETLKT

-138 DQDGSLI
+138 DQDGSLT

-224 FHDTLSKGLTYNKD
+224 FHDTLSKGLTYNND

-251 TVTATVNA
+251 AVTATVNA
-259 DGTTTLTVSCDDV
+259 DGTTLTVSCDDV
-272 KALGA
+272 KALRA
-277 GNSSVIT
+277 VNSSAIT
-284 VEYTVKLNEN
+284 VEYTAKLNEN

-313 PNKSENGNNETGETP
+313 PNKSEKGNNETGETP

-343 VDSENAPLTGAAFKL
+343 VDSENKPLTGAAFKL

-368 AGTWTT
+368 ADTWTT
-374 VKEFTVDETTTSFTF
+374 VKEFTVDETTSSFTF
-389 SGLDDGQYKLTE
+389 SGLDDGKYKLTE
-401 TKTPAGYNTI
+401 TKTPVGYNTI

-416 VIEATHDVTADAP
+416 VIEATHDETADAP

-439 DANGNKRIGITFA
+439 DANGNKQTEMKDGESVNIDLGTVDLTAGSITTTVVNKSGSKLPSTGGNGTTIFYVLGGVLVLAAVVLLVTNKRMSGA
-452 ELPDSLGMHL
+452 E
-462 SMSVRTAVNYARLVW
+462 
-477 SSMGMLV
+477 
-484 SGQVGVDQLA
+484 
-494 GPVGMAEV
+494 
-502 MADTAKYSMISFFQL
+502 K
-517 VAFISINLGVM
+517 
-528 NLLPLPALDG
+528 
-538 GRLVFLIIEGIRRK
+538 
-552 PVPPRYEGYVHA
+552 
-564 AGLMLLLMLM
+564 
-574 VYVTG
+574 
-579 QDVLRIFM
+579 
-587 RSN
+587 

>member
-1 MKHSKKLASLLLA
+1 MKHIKKLASLLLV
-14 LVMALSLAVTAF
+14 LVMVFALATTAF
-26 ADESTT
+26 AEETT

-52 TGDLATNEAGNKV
+52 TGDLATNEAGDKV
-65 LSNIVWGSGVSEAGQ
+65 LSNIVWGSGVNEAGR

-86 AAKTETLKT
+86 AAKAETLKT

-138 DQDGSLI
+138 DQDGSLT
-145 GDNDSYTEYIIQVV
+145 GDNDSYTEYIIKVV
-159 GNVTATPKS
+159 GNVTATPKF

-224 FHDTLSKGLTYNKD
+224 FHDTLSKGLTYNND

-277 GNSSVIT
+277 GNSSAIT
-284 VEYTVKLNEN
+284 VEYTAKLNEN

-313 PNKSENGNNETGETP
+313 PNKSEKGNNETGETP

-343 VDSENAPLTGAAFKL
+343 VDSENKPLTGAAFKL

-368 AGTWTT
+368 ADTWTT

-416 VIEATHDVTADAP
+416 VIEATHDETADAP

-439 DANGNKRIGITFA
+439 DANGNKQTEMKDGESVNIDLGTVDLTAGSITTTVVNKSGS
-452 ELPDSLGMHL
+452 ELPSTGGIGTTIFYVLGGVL
-462 SMSVRTAVNYARLVW
+462 VLAAVVLLVTNKRMS
-477 SSMGMLV
+477 G
-484 SGQVGVDQLA
+484 
-494 GPVGMAEV
+494 AE
-502 MADTAKYSMISFFQL
+502 K
-517 VAFISINLGVM
+517 
-528 NLLPLPALDG
+528 
-538 GRLVFLIIEGIRRK
+538 
-552 PVPPRYEGYVHA
+552 
-564 AGLMLLLMLM
+564 
-574 VYVTG
+574 
-579 QDVLRIFM
+579 
-587 RSN
+587 